1 MLHLNRIGLWP
12 HFLTSCNLNYYLKTT
27 SRDCLGSPVV
37 KSPPSNAGAA
47 DLIPGWDGR
56 ARIPH
61 ALGPKNQNIK
71 QKQYCSKF
79 NRNFKNGPHQ
89 RKILKKNKTLSPD
102 TVTLEVRASTY
113 KSGGIQFI
121 P

>member
-89 RKILKKNKTLSPD
+89 RKI
-102 TVTLEVRASTY
+102 
-113 KSGGIQFI
+113 
-121 P
+121 